1 MTTLRLGGR
10 NSLNGDAN
18 KIIGQLRRTHLLT
31 NYGPG
36 AIVDMPGYSVI
47 MGSCDYWKQAEP
59 VMDRRLANYLRVQE
73 FRQPH
78 ADGNDGQDKHY
89 SVQAFRFPE
98 WCYCPKCGRL
108 GPYWQISGDKAQRQC
123 AKCNVD
129 LVPSR
134 FVAGC
139 TNGHIQDFPYIRWV
153 HRGESCDNP
162 ELKVRFKQET
172 GSLAG
177 IEIEC
182 TTCGAKR
189 TMAGCTTKGTLATSA
204 HCRCQGMKPWLK
216 KSDYIQESCDAP
228 LVTLQRGASNVYFPE
243 TVSALTLPFRMDSYV
258 EKHYELLEKLVNA
271 GMDDAIQTILKGSDT
286 DLTVE
291 EVISQIR
298 GAQSAQ
304 GEDGSEEQTLYLMEY
319 QALRG
324 PAQSDAQFD
333 TEHEPV
339 PEGYEGLI
347 SKVTLVNRLR
357 EVMVLRGFRRV
368 VGQPKIVNGNGSE
381 VEVRLVQPGS
391 KETPS
396 WLPAMEMLGE
406 GIFIELDEEK
416 LREWEDK
423 VGARYDS
430 MDMRRRAS
438 SVSCPNFSPAFVL
451 LHTFAHLLIRQLS
464 LDCGYSGSALK
475 ERIYSTYP
483 DTVRENHMAGILVYT
498 SSSDSDG
505 SLGGLVRQGKK
516 DRLGVTLDSMLENA
530 TWCSSDPI
538 CIDSEGQGLD
548 SLNYAACHAC
558 TLLPETSCTMRNCF
572 LDRAALVG
580 TLNKPEMGFF
590 AERISMDA
598 KS

>member
-10 NSLNGDAN
+10 KSLNGDAN

-36 AIVDMPGYSVI
+36 AIVDMPDYSVI
-47 MGSCDYWKQAEP
+47 MGSCDYWQDAET
-59 VMDRRLANYLRVQE
+59 VTDSRLASYLRVRK

-78 ADGNDGQDKHY
+78 ADGNDGQDKHC

-108 GPYWQISGDKAQRQC
+108 GPYWQISGDKAQRKC
-123 AKCNVD
+123 AKCNAD

-153 HRGESCDNP
+153 HRGESCDSH

-189 TMAGCTTKGTLATSA
+189 TMAGCMTKGTLATSA

-216 KSDYIQESCDAP
+216 KPDYIKESCDAP
-228 LVTLQRGASNVYFPE
+228 LVTLQRGASNTYFPE

-258 EKHYELLEKLVNA
+258 EKNYEVLEKLVNA
-271 GMDDAIQTILKGSDT
+271 GKDDAIQTILKGSDT
-286 DLTVE
+286 NLTVE
-291 EVISQIR
+291 EVVDQIQ
-298 GAQSAQ
+298 GVQSALDE
-304 GEDGSEEQTLYLMEY
+304 GGNVEENLYLTEY
-319 QALRG
+319 RALKG
-324 PAQSDAQFD
+324 PEQSEAQFD
-333 TEHEPV
+333 TEHEPI

-357 EVMVLRGFRRV
+357 EVMALRGFRRV
-368 VGQPKIVNGNGSE
+368 VGQPKIVNGNGNE
-381 VEVRLVQPGS
+381 VEVRLVPPGTE
-391 KETPS
+391 ETPS

-406 GIFIELDEEK
+406 GIFIELDGEK
-416 LREWEDK
+416 LREWESK

-430 MDMRRRAS
+430 MDMRRRTS
-438 SVSCPNFSPAFVL
+438 SVSCLNFSPAFVL
-451 LHTFAHLLIRQLS
+451 LHTFAHLLIRQLA

-505 SLGGLVRQGKK
+505 SLGGACSAREKGP
-516 DRLGVTLDSMLENA
+516 LGDYS
-530 TWCSSDPI
+530 
-538 CIDSEGQGLD
+538 GQ
-548 SLNYAACHAC
+548 HAREC
-558 TLLPETSCTMRNCF
+558 DMVLF
-572 LDRAALVG
+572 
-580 TLNKPEMGFF
+580 
-590 AERISMDA
+590 
-598 KS
+598 